1 MNSFIHII
9 PEWLELVSLTFCIG
23 LLACRLWVLTLSARA
38 GFIEQE
44 NILDAMWK
52 LLAICAAVMIV
63 SSGANLLLRAA
74 EMSGHP
80 LSAVLPVLPKVI
92 FHTHLGRAWLI
103 RIGALILLLITV
115 MAGGRRRGSRGI
127 AGLMLGIAVIIT
139 MTESAS
145 GHASDKGDFSVP
157 EIMDFLHLLA
167 AGVWGGGLFTLSL
180 VILPNLTRGGDR
192 TAALIADAAGR
203 FSRIAGFAVG
213 IIAITALYNA
223 WSYVGS
229 FEAIWTSPYGWT
241 VLAKFILFFLLLN
254 LGAFNR
260 YVSVP
265 LLLQWSGTSRA
276 DGGMI
281 ARIASHLFSRYFRNP
296 DGLRSSF
303 RFRRIVR
310 IEALLVLGALLCA
323 AMLRHEIPA
332 RHHSHLEH
340 EQKQHMLRG
349 PAPVV
354 SLETEPSKI
363 TAGTP
368 VTITVR
374 MKDPEGRPLQGLAV
388 SHERILHVLIIGHD
402 MRSFAHIH
410 PEDAGPITGDMMK
423 QAAFPL
429 HYTYSKSG
437 EYLVG
442 VDFFAGDEF
451 YSKTFS
457 LSVPGKPAMGRPVI
471 DFSTR
476 KNFGE
481 YRVTFAASPMNIKAG
496 EEASL
501 QYTIEKDGKPVTDL
515 NPYLG
520 AAMHLAVVSDDL
532 KQYIHAHGTVPGEP
546 HAHHDHMH
554 AKPPKMFGPE
564 IESDVV
570 FPTKGIYTVFSQVKH
585 GDKVLLFD
593 FMVNVE

>member
-1 MNSFIHII
+1 MNFFIHII

-38 GFIEQE
+38 GLIQQE

-52 LLAICAAVMIV
+52 LLAVCATVMIV

-80 LSAVLPVLPKVI
+80 LSTLVPVLPKVI
-92 FHTHLGRAWLI
+92 FHSHLGRAWLI
-103 RIGALILLLITV
+103 RIGALIFLLIAV
-115 MAGGRRRGSRGI
+115 MAGGRRRGSRGVI
-127 AGLMLGIAVIIT
+127 GLMLGITVIIT

-145 GHASDKGDFSVP
+145 GHASDKGDFSIP

-167 AGVWGGGLFTLSL
+167 AGVWGGGLFVLSL
-180 VILPNLTRGGDR
+180 VILPKLARGGNR
-192 TAALIADAAGR
+192 TATLIADVASR
-203 FSRIAGFAVG
+203 FSRIAGIAVG

-229 FEAIWTSPYGWT
+229 FEAVWTSPYGWT
-241 VLAKFILFFLLLN
+241 VFAKFILFFLLLN

-265 LLLQWSGTSRA
+265 LLLQWGGTFRA

-281 ARIASHLFSRYFRNP
+281 SRIASHLFSRYFRNP
-296 DGLRSSF
+296 DGLTIAF
-303 RFRRIVR
+303 RFRQIVR
-310 IEALLVLGALLCA
+310 IEALLILGALLCA

-340 EQKQHMLRG
+340 ERKQHLARG
-349 PAPVV
+349 PVPVV

-363 TAGTP
+363 ATGTP

-374 MKDPEGRPLQGLAV
+374 MKDPNGRPLQGLAV
-388 SHERILHVLIIGHD
+388 SHERILHTLIIGRD

-410 PEDAGPITGDMMK
+410 PEDAGPVTGEMLK
-423 QAAFPL
+423 QVAFPL
-429 HYTYSKSG
+429 RFTFSKAG

-451 YSKTFS
+451 YNKTFS
-457 LSVPGKPAMGRPVI
+457 LSVSGKPAMGRPVI

-481 YRVTFAASPMNIKAG
+481 YRVTFEASPMTIKAG
-496 EEASL
+496 EETSL

-520 AAMHLAVVSDDL
+520 AAMHLAIVSVDL
-532 KQYIHAHGTVPGEP
+532 KQYIHAHGSVPGEP
-546 HAHHDHMH
+546 HNHQDHMH
-554 AKPPKMFGPE
+554 AKPPKRFGPE

-570 FPTKGIYTVFSQVKH
+570 FPAKGIYTIFSQVKH
-585 GDKVLLFD
+585 RDKVLLFD
-593 FMVNVE
+593 FMVNVQ